1 MNEIFRYGLDH
12 LTVPIALKL
21 VNGELE
27 GVLTEE
33 VKLKIRKS
41 FNNVQ
46 TMLQSEKL
54 TYGVNTGF
62 GS

>member
-33 VKLKIRKS
+33 VKLES
-41 FNNVQ
+41 AL
-46 TMLQSEKL
+46 TMIKPCFK
-54 TYGVNTGF
+54 VKN
-62 GS
+62 